1 MPCSTP
7 VRHIKQD
14 KKKLRTYPSF
24 LANTPEVTR
33 IEAEKRENLVPI
45 RLDMELDGR
54 KLRDVFTWNRNETSI
69 TPEMFAEMLCDDL
82 ELNPQM
88 FVSQISA
95 QIRGQINQN
104 LKIQDDVRREILKK
118 AENMH
123 YPENTM
129 NLPEYRTTPV
139 EEIHTEICHT
149 KTSHT
154 DHKQHSSRKRAY
166 PKEQRVIIKLNVQVG
181 NTNLIDQFE
190 WDLTDENNSPEEFS
204 KTLCRELGLAGEFYS
219 AIAYSIR
226 GQLAWHRQS
235 STQALPPIRHNLL
248 RVGMDAEPWGPSVE
262 TLSDKE
268 MTKRRRDEDR
278 NTRRMQRL

>member
-1 MPCSTP
+1 
-7 VRHIKQD
+7 
-14 KKKLRTYPSF
+14 
-24 LANTPEVTR
+24 
-33 IEAEKRENLVPI
+33 
-45 RLDMELDGR
+45 MELDGR

-82 ELNPQM
+82 ELNPQV

-104 LKIQDDVRREILKK
+104 LKIQDDVRRENLKK
-118 AENMH
+118 AENMN
-123 YPENTM
+123 YSENLR
-129 NLPEYRTTPV
+129 NIPEYQTSPLEASHDEAYHNEANNNVASHTAANHN
-139 EEIHTEICHT
+139 EISHT

-154 DHKQHSSRKRAY
+154 DHKQILSRKRAY
-166 PKEQRVIIKLNVQVG
+166 PTEQRVIIKLNVQVG

-190 WDLTDENNSPEEFS
+190 WDLTDEKNSPEEFS

-219 AIAYSIR
+219 AVAYSIR
-226 GQLAWHRQS
+226 GQIAWHRQS
-235 STQALPPIRHNLL
+235 STQALPTIRHNLL
-248 RVGMDAEPWGPSVE
+248 RIGLDAEPWGPLVE

-268 MTKRRRDEDR
+268 MMKRKRNEDR